1 MLSPLRRSTV
11 SSMIFRVCSLLLLCL
26 AVTLFGAKVAVAQ
39 PEAERVVRVEP
50 HVKDGEL
57 YIDADVQLEISSE
70 LRTAAQKGVPVYFSA
85 DLQITTQRWWWFD
98 KVVVDEQMTWRIVYN
113 ALTRQWRVGTGELSI
128 PVASL
133 DDALTFVRNIRGWA
147 VASIDDMDTD
157 QQYHGRIRVRLD
169 TSRLPRPFQI
179 DAYNSSAWALA
190 TPWKDF
196 QFSISAGEHQ
206 PS

>member
-1 MLSPLRRSTV
+1 M
-11 SSMIFRVCSLLLLCL
+11 LCL
-26 AVTLFGAKVAVAQ
+26 VAVLFGAGTVAAQ
-39 PEAERVVRVEP
+39 SGYERVVRVDPIMRES
-50 HVKDGEL
+50 EL
-57 YIDADVQLEISSE
+57 YIDADVEFEVSSE
-70 LRTAAQKGVPVYFSA
+70 LRTAAQKGVPVYFTA
-85 DLQITTQRWWWFD
+85 DLKITTRRWWWFD

-133 DDALTFVRNIRGWA
+133 DDALSFVRNIRGWA
-147 VASIDDMDTD
+147 VARTDELDTGE
-157 QQYHGRIRVRLD
+157 QYEGRIRVRLD

-179 DAYNSSAWALA
+179 DAYNSSAWSLA

-196 QFSISAGEHQ
+196 QFSVTAGERQ

>member
-1 MLSPLRRSTV
+1 MFL
-11 SSMIFRVCSLLLLCL
+11 RVCSLFVLCL
-26 AVTLFGAKVAVAQ
+26 AALFGAGLAVAQ
-39 PEAERVVRVEP
+39 SGSEQVVRVDPVVRE
-50 HVKDGEL
+50 GEL
-57 YIDADVQLEISSE
+57 YIDADVQFDVSPE
-70 LRTAAQKGVPVYFSA
+70 LRTAAQKGVPIYFTA
-85 DLQITTQRWWWFD
+85 DLKITNQRWWWFD
-98 KVVVDEQMTWRIVYN
+98 KSVVDEQMSWRIVYN

-133 DDALTFVRNIRGWA
+133 DDALSFVSNIRGWA
-147 VASIDDMDTD
+147 VARTSDLDTD
-157 QQYHGRIRVRLD
+157 EQYNGRIRVRLD

-196 QFSISAGEHQ
+196 QFSISAGDHQ

>member
-1 MLSPLRRSTV
+1 MFL
-11 SSMIFRVCSLLLLCL
+11 RVCSLFVLCV
-26 AVTLFGAKVAVAQ
+26 AALFGAGAAVAQ
-39 PEAERVVRVEP
+39 SGTEQVVRVDPVVRE
-50 HVKDGEL
+50 GEL
-57 YIDADVQLEISSE
+57 YIDADVQFDVSPE
-70 LRTAAQKGVPVYFSA
+70 LRTAAQKGVPIYFTA
-85 DLQITTQRWWWFD
+85 DLKITTQRWWWFD
-98 KVVVDEQMTWRIVYN
+98 KSVADEQMSWRIVYN

-133 DDALTFVRNIRGWA
+133 DDALSFVSNIRGWA
-147 VASIDDMDTD
+147 VARISDLDIDE
-157 QQYHGRIRVRLD
+157 QYNGRIRVRLD

-196 QFSISAGEHQ
+196 QFSISAGDHQ

>member
-1 MLSPLRRSTV
+1 MFL
-11 SSMIFRVCSLLLLCL
+11 RVCSLFVLCL
-26 AVTLFGAKVAVAQ
+26 AALFGAGLAVAQ
-39 PEAERVVRVEP
+39 SGSEQVVRVDPVVRE
-50 HVKDGEL
+50 GEL
-57 YIDADVQLEISSE
+57 YIDADVQFDVSPE
-70 LRTAAQKGVPVYFSA
+70 LRTAAQKGVPIYFTA
-85 DLQITTQRWWWFD
+85 DLKITTQRWWWFD
-98 KVVVDEQMTWRIVYN
+98 KSVVDEQMSWRIVYN

-133 DDALTFVRNIRGWA
+133 DDALSFVSNIRGWA
-147 VASIDDMDTD
+147 VARTSDLDTD
-157 QQYHGRIRVRLD
+157 EQYNGRIRVRLD

-196 QFSISAGEHQ
+196 QFSISAGDHQ